1 MTKRM
6 WAHAT
11 IVGMLLAVLTLAPG
25 GPEAAAVELQPT
37 TTIYLPNIV
46 KMLGGADGWN
56 TPFIVQNVGAAAT
69 DVTFEFYR
77 FADGGLVRTR
87 TVTALAPGTSVFDSP
102 NHDEELAPDGQYSVV
117 IKSFGSQIVAV
128 VNEHQHE
135 ADPLR
140 QEALSYDGLTSGS
153 TKLYLP
159 RVAAVALGWYCTVI
173 TQNLGTS
180 FAAVVADF
188 KSFDGTKTAQLTRAV
203 PPRGSKFIDPRF
215 ETSLTAGTEYSVVMT
230 STQPIGVVVNCH
242 SESPR
247 GSRSYSYDG
256 VLASSEVT
264 AFGPYVATNVN
275 QRSRI
280 LVQNQGTTAAHPIMY
295 LYPLG
300 SWSSVTIDG
309 PAALQPGAVWEYDA
323 SSAPGLEAE
332 RTVVVQGGQFAL
344 LVEILGASNVMAYT
358 GNTEWATRIYLPNIT
373 KTLGGP
379 TGWTTPFVLQSQGAF
394 VATVRWYRMSDGVL
408 VYTQKPVFGLLL
420 RRSGYKIDPRSFP
433 QLADNTQYAV
443 VIESSSGGVGAVVL
457 ETNERGGDSAM
468 AYEAMT
474 PAPTAAFGASN
485 CTPAAA
491 GAGSGV
497 RCRMYGFPAGASP
510 VALTIQRT
518 GSTTTNQTVTDE
530 PIASDGSWDV
540 TVSSANAGLTTVTVA
555 AGGVTRTATFT
566 TSAPTFSVQI
576 TQSTNGAL
584 VARTKPGATCIAWA
598 YLPNQ
603 TYSQADNLWLANSAD
618 ASGVVR
624 WDYPLDSV
632 AGTGEQVVRCAFD
645 GETHQDFRAYSLP

>member
-1 MTKRM
+1 MITRVI
-6 WAHAT
+6 AHASV
-11 IVGMLLAVLTLAPG
+11 IVLSLGVLLFGPG
-25 GPEAAAVELQPT
+25 GREAFAVDLQPT
-37 TTIYLPNIV
+37 TIIYLPNIV

-56 TPFIVQNVGAAAT
+56 TPFIVQNVGAAPA

-77 FADGGLVRTR
+77 FSDGGLVRTR

-102 NHDEELAPDGQYSVV
+102 NHDEELAADGQYSVV

-153 TKLYLP
+153 TKVFLP

-173 TQNLGTS
+173 TQNLGPS

-188 KSFDGTKTAQLTRAV
+188 RSFDGTKTAQLTRAI

-215 ETSLTAGTEYSVVMT
+215 ETALTAGTEYSVVMT

-242 SESPR
+242 AESPR

-264 AFGPYVATNVN
+264 AFGPYIAKNAT

-280 LVQNQGTTAAHPIMY
+280 LIQNQGTTAAHPVMY

-300 SWSSVTIDG
+300 SFAWVKIDG

-332 RTVVVQGGQFAL
+332 RTVVVEGGQFAL
-344 LVEILGASNVMAYT
+344 LVEILGSGNAMAYT
-358 GNTEWATRIYLPNIT
+358 GNTEWATRLYLPNIT

-420 RRSGYKIDPRSFP
+420 RRSGYKIDPRSYP

-443 VIESSSGGVGAVVL
+443 VIESSAGGVGAVVL
-457 ETNERGGDSAM
+457 ETNDRGGDSAM

-474 PAPTAAFGASN
+474 PAPTAAFGTSN
-485 CTPAAA
+485 CTPSAA

-497 RCRMYGFPAGASP
+497 RCRMYGFTPGASP
-510 VALTIQRT
+510 VTYTIQRT
-518 GSTTTNQTVTDE
+518 GSTTVNQTVPDE
-530 PIASDGSWDV
+530 PIASDGSWDL
-540 TVSSANAGLTTVTVA
+540 TVNTASAGLTTVTVA

-566 TSAPTFSVQI
+566 TSAQTFSVQI

-584 VARTKPGATCIAWA
+584 AARTKPGATCIAWA

-603 TYSQADNLWLANSAD
+603 TYSQADNLWLANTAD
-618 ASGVVR
+618 ASGAVR
-624 WDYPLDSV
+624 WDYPPDSV
-632 AGTGEQVVRCAFD
+632 AGTGQHVVRCALD
-645 GETHQDFRAYSLP
+645 GETHQDFTAYTLP

>member
-1 MTKRM
+1 MIRLGL
-6 WAHAT
+6 AHTSVIALLLGLMLFGP
-11 IVGMLLAVLTLAPG
+11 VGG
-25 GPEAAAVELQPT
+25 AAAVDLQPT
-37 TTIYLPNIV
+37 TIIYLPNIV

-56 TPFIVQNVGAAAT
+56 TPFIVQNVGAAPT

-77 FADGGLVRTR
+77 FSDGGLTRTR

-102 NHDEELAPDGQYSVV
+102 NHDEELAAEGQYSVV

-140 QEALSYDGLTSGS
+140 QEALSYDGLSSGS
-153 TKLYLP
+153 TKVFLP

-173 TQNLGTS
+173 AQNLGSS

-188 KSFDGTKTAQLTRAV
+188 RSFDGTKTAQLTRAI

-215 ETSLTAGTEYSVVMT
+215 ETALTAGTEYSVVMT

-242 SESPR
+242 AEGPR

-264 AFGPYVATNVN
+264 SFGPYVATNVS

-280 LVQNQGTTAAHPIMY
+280 LVQNQGTTAAHPVMS

-300 SWSSVTIDG
+300 SSTHVTIDG
-309 PAALQPGAVWEYDA
+309 PTALQPGAVWEYDA
-323 SSAPGLEAE
+323 SPAPGLEAE
-332 RTVVVQGGQFAL
+332 RTVVVEGGQFAL
-344 LVEILGASNVMAYT
+344 LVEILGTANAMAYT
-358 GNTEWATRIYLPNIT
+358 GNTEWATRLYLPNIT

-420 RRSGYKIDPRSFP
+420 RRGGYKIDPRSFP

-443 VIESSSGGVGAVVL
+443 VIESSAGGVGAVVL

-474 PAPTAAFGASN
+474 PAPTAAFGTSN
-485 CTPAAA
+485 CTPSAA

-497 RCRMYGFPAGASP
+497 RCRMYGFTPGASP
-510 VALTIQRT
+510 VMLTIQRT
-518 GSTTTNQTVTDE
+518 GSTTVNQTVTDE
-530 PIASDGSWDV
+530 PIASDGSWNL
-540 TVSSANAGLTTVTVA
+540 TVNTANAGLTTVTVA

-584 VARTKPGATCIAWA
+584 VARTKPGSTCIAWA
-598 YLPNQ
+598 FLPNK

-624 WDYPLDSV
+624 WDYPQDSV
-632 AGTGEQVVRCAFD
+632 PGTGEQVVRCTFD
-645 GETHQDFRAYSLP
+645 AETHQDFRSYTLP